1 MSALVIATL
10 ILALA
15 SFGAWLADRM
25 PEERS

>member
-1 MSALVIATL
+1 MSALVIVLA